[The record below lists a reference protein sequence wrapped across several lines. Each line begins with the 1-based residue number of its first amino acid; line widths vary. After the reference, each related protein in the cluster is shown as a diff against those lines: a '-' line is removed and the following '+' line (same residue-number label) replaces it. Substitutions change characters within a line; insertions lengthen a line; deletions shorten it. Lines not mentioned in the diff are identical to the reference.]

1 MTSAL
6 LASICLLTNTVAC
19 AEHRI
24 DDYLWN
30 RVQHW
35 PLAHW
40 LITAVDARPE
50 GFRPVA
56 IRGDAS
62 AGGDDVVIHVAK
74 TDTVAGCATFRVF
87 FTRVSAKEF
96 LGPRSLRI
104 CRAGDQ
110 VHLAFEPEPG
120 P

>member
-1 MTSAL
+1 MTAAL
-6 LASICLLTNTVAC
+6 LASICLLTNSVAC
-19 AEHRI
+19 AESRI

-40 LITAVDARPE
+40 LITAVDARPA

-56 IRGDAS
+56 IRGDDS
-62 AGGDDVVIHVAK
+62 AGGDDVVIRVAK
-74 TDTVAGCATFRVF
+74 TDTVDGCATFRVYF
-87 FTRVSAKEF
+87 SRVSATEL

-104 CRAGDQ
+104 CRAGDR
-110 VHLAFEPEPG
+110 VLLDFEPD
-120 P
+120 

>member
-1 MTSAL
+1 MTAAP
-6 LASICLLTNTVAC
+6 LARICLLTNSVSC
-19 AEHRI
+19 AETRI

-35 PLAHW
+35 PLAQW

-56 IRGDAS
+56 IRGDDS
-62 AGGDDVVIHVAK
+62 AGGDDVVILVAK
-74 TDTVAGCATFRVF
+74 SNTVEGCATFRVF
-87 FTRVSAKEF
+87 FSRVSAKET

-110 VHLAFEPEPG
+110 VHLNFEPSP
-120 P
+120 